1 MEDPKRVEAILPLK
15 REKIS
20 DKVVQVI
27 QNYIVRNNLRRG
39 DRLPS
44 ERELSETLNVGT
56 RSIREALRNLE
67 ARGVVRI
74 EQGKG
79 AFVEEKYRDDFVRFL
94 AESLELTLTRD
105 QNLLVELVYVRKLIE
120 TSVIAEMAAVHDPG
134 VIARLEEVL
143 AALLAAKNAGDQ
155 DEYNRIDV
163 MFHKT
168 MIEATGNRILIAIY
182 DRMTNLLLES
192 FTKTGYAHGSPERS
206 FREHA
211 EMVEDL
217 RAGDP
222 DRARTVMDEHLA
234 HTMKT
239 LRSYLSS
246 SDVQTDDNNN
256 IGST

>member
-1 MEDPKRVEAILPLK
+1 MADPTRTDTILPLK

-27 QNYIVRNNLRRG
+27 QNYIIRNDLKRG
-39 DRLPS
+39 ARLPS

-105 QNLLVELVYVRKLIE
+105 QDLLVELVYVRKLIE
-120 TSVIAEMAAVHDPG
+120 TSVIAEIAALHDAE
-134 VIARLEEVL
+134 VIERLEGML
-143 AALLAAKNAGDQ
+143 RTLLAAKNAGNQ
-155 DEYNRIDV
+155 DEYNRLDV
-163 MFHKT
+163 MLHKT
-168 MIEATGNRILIAIY
+168 MIDATGNRILIAIY

-206 FREHA
+206 YREHS
-211 EMVEDL
+211 EMVDSV
-217 RAGDP
+217 RSGDS
-222 DRARTVMDEHLA
+222 DRARAIMDEHLA

-239 LRSYLSS
+239 LSSYLS
-246 SDVQTDDNNN
+246 
-256 IGST
+256 GPGR